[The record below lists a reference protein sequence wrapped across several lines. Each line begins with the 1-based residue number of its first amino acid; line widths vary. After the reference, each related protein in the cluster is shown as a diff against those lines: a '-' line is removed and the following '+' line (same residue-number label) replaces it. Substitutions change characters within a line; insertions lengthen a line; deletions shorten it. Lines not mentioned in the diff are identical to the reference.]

1 MTTSVEVAAALAS
14 TILIKGSVI
23 ALCILAAARCARSA
37 AGASLVLGLGPGA
50 LGLVILL
57 GPLFPQL
64 NSGIATISHSAA
76 QPGLIGTLPLSPVLV
91 LVLVW
96 ATGTLVMLARFLS
109 DLRAAHAIVNRADGL
124 SERVTGRRT
133 EVLLRRAARAVGVT
147 RIPELR
153 ETTELATVAMIGFR
167 RPVLLI
173 PVQAAGWT
181 DEELFGVLCHEL
193 EHVRRGDW
201 LMLMIERIVGAVY
214 WMNPLIIL
222 LSRQAAAMR
231 ERAADDAA
239 LRAGAGASAYAS
251 RLIAVARDL
260 KRAPRLAVSVAFANG
275 GRVDQRVRALFE
287 ARDRKVVTPFTTL
300 RAALLTIP
308 LLVVLAAVE
317 PWTCLP
323 GETTSTSVCP

>member
-1 MTTSVEVAAALAS
+1 MTTSIEFAAALAS

-23 ALCILAAARCARSA
+23 GLGILAAARCARSA

-50 LGLVILL
+50 LAMVILL

-64 NSGIATISHSAA
+64 NSGIATISHSAV
-76 QPGLIGTLPLSPVLV
+76 QPVLIGTLPLSPVLLV
-91 LVLVW
+91 VLVW
-96 ATGTLVMLARFLS
+96 ATGTLVMLARFLN
-109 DLRAAHAIVNRADGL
+109 DLRAANALVNRAGGQT
-124 SERVTGRRT
+124 SKWT
-133 EVLLRRAARAVGVT
+133 EELLQRAARAVGIT
-147 RIPELR
+147 QIPELR

-173 PVQAAGWT
+173 PRQAREWT

-193 EHVRRGDW
+193 EHIRRGDW

-214 WMNPLIIL
+214 WMNPLIHL
-222 LSRQAAAMR
+222 LGRQAAAMR

-239 LRAGAGASAYAS
+239 MRAGAGASAYAD

-260 KRAPRLAVSVAFANG
+260 KRAPRLAVSVAFADG

-323 GETTSTSVCP
+323 GETTSTSLCQ